1 MIDCAGN
8 RFCCDSTGKY
18 LFSEKRHG
26 GQRKNRDRAERR
38 EDFIYLPFPPVISI
52 RLPPAKQPLDACRSE
67 KKSVPDRLVLP
78 GAATG
83 ELESRGLF
91 KRCLREGCV
100 AVCVFA
106 VND

>member
-1 MIDCAGN
+1 MLAIDSAVTQQANICFLKSG
-8 RFCCDSTGKY
+8 TGGK
-18 LFSEKRHG
+18 EKIETE
-26 GQRKNRDRAERR
+26 QLERR

-78 GAATG
+78 GAAAG